1 MTSIGPTRSSDL
13 KSRSDEIAQQTSEF
27 LDKGGKIQREEIGET
42 KTVDL
47 TFRHYSVAA
56 MKEAGEK

>member
-1 MTSIGPTRSSDL
+1 MSHPTPNKAKQAEQYLIR
-13 KSRSDEIAQQTSEF
+13 QQTSEF

-47 TFRHYSVAA
+47 TWRNYASAA
-56 MKEAGEK
+56 MLEGEEE

>member
-1 MTSIGPTRSSDL
+1 MSSIGTTRSSDL
-13 KSRSDEIAQQTSEF
+13 KSRSDEIAQQTAEF

-47 TFRHYSVAA
+47 TWRNYASAA
-56 MKEAGEK
+56 MLEGEEE